1 MAISDR
7 LLQKAV
13 MQVESGGDPNAVSPK
28 GARGTMQVMPAT
40 AAQPG
45 FKIKPAGRNKDG
57 SFKLSELERVGK
69 EYLKA
74 MRKRYPGNL
83 DAALIAY
90 NFGPGNADKFLR
102 GEKKLPL
109 ETKNYI
115 KKVRKELGQSAK
127 QIERKPMNRR
137 DQTRKT
143 ERTIT
148 GTPAENR
155 AVQAGLRATTK
166 ALNEGKSRAEAQ
178 KIGADTTAKLDRD
191 SRRTFEKRFG
201 MLVASGIG
209 GGGLAIAGRGLGV
222 AGKALLKALRSQ
234 KGAGAK
240 AKKLAQRKN
249 KQSLNALNRAK
260 NKTPPKVKKTPQKKV
275 NKSQDAGQLEKAK
288 RALNKTSSKVKKTST
303 TKKPPASKIKKT
315 SQKKVNKSQ
324 NAATTGM
331 SKVQKAMLFGT
342 PLVAGGAYLATR
354 DKKKET
360 KAAPPTPK
368 RKPKIQSYKPDMP
381 TGTKPSNQSSSDPF
395 DVKSK
400 KDEAMSFGE
409 MVKGAVG
416 LRGKEGLEGKKR
428 LVKTPFGNV
437 TFDTSDSAFEEPEEY
452 KAGGKVKR
460 NVGGKVRGVGQAVK
474 GFGKATYSNKL
485 I

>member
-1 MAISDR
+1 MS
-7 LLQKAV
+7 
-13 MQVESGGDPNAVSPK
+13 
-28 GARGTMQVMPAT
+28 
-40 AAQPG
+40 
-45 FKIKPAGRNKDG
+45 
-57 SFKLSELERVGK
+57 
-69 EYLKA
+69 
-74 MRKRYPGNL
+74 
-83 DAALIAY
+83 
-90 NFGPGNADKFLR
+90 
-102 GEKKLPL
+102 
-109 ETKNYI
+109 
-115 KKVRKELGQSAK
+115 
-127 QIERKPMNRR
+127 R
-137 DQTRKT
+137 DQTRQT
-143 ERTIT
+143 LRSLT
-148 GTPAENR
+148 GTPAEKR

-201 MLVASGIG
+201 MLVASSVVG
-209 GGGLAIAGRGLGV
+209 GVGGAAISKGLGV
-222 AGKALLKALRSQ
+222 AGKGLLKALRSQ

-240 AKKLAQRKN
+240 AKKLAQRKH
-249 KQSLNALNRAK
+249 KQSVDALNRAK

-288 RALNKTSSKVKKTST
+288 RALNKTSPKVKKTST
-303 TKKPPASKIKKT
+303 TKKPPASKTKKT
-315 SQKKVNKSQ
+315 TADKK
-324 NAATTGM
+324 TGM
-331 SKVQKAMLFGT
+331 SPVQEAIVFGT
-342 PLVAGGAYLATR
+342 PVVAGAAYLAAR
-354 DKKKET
+354 NKKKKSKT
-360 KAAPPTPK
+360 APPAPK

-400 KDEAMSFGE
+400 KDKAMSFGE

-452 KAGGKVKR
+452 KAGGRVKR
-460 NVGGKVRGVGQAVK
+460 NMGGKVRGVGQAVK
-474 GFGKATYSNKL
+474 GFGNATYSNKL

>member
-1 MAISDR
+1 MS
-7 LLQKAV
+7 
-13 MQVESGGDPNAVSPK
+13 
-28 GARGTMQVMPAT
+28 
-40 AAQPG
+40 
-45 FKIKPAGRNKDG
+45 
-57 SFKLSELERVGK
+57 
-69 EYLKA
+69 
-74 MRKRYPGNL
+74 
-83 DAALIAY
+83 
-90 NFGPGNADKFLR
+90 
-102 GEKKLPL
+102 
-109 ETKNYI
+109 
-115 KKVRKELGQSAK
+115 
-127 QIERKPMNRR
+127 R
-137 DQTRKT
+137 DQTRQT
-143 ERTIT
+143 LRSLT
-148 GTPAENR
+148 GTPAEKR

-178 KIGADTTAKLDRD
+178 KIGADTAARLNRD
-191 SRRTFEKRFG
+191 SRRIFRNQFG
-201 MLVASGIG
+201 MLVASSVVG
-209 GGGLAIAGRGLGV
+209 GVGGAAISKGLGV
-222 AGKALLKALRSQ
+222 AGKGLLKALRSQ

-240 AKKLAQRKN
+240 AKKLAQRKH
-249 KQSLNALNRAK
+249 KQSVDALNRAK

-275 NKSQDAGQLEKAK
+275 DKSQDAGQIEKAK
-288 RALNKTSSKVKKTST
+288 RALNKTSPKVKKTST

-331 SKVQKAMLFGT
+331 SKVQKAILFGT
-342 PLVAGGAYLATR
+342 PLVAGGAYFAAR
-354 DKKKET
+354 DKKKEAQ
-360 KAAPPTPK
+360 AAPPAPKRKPPVPK

-400 KDEAMSFGE
+400 KDKAMSFGE

-452 KAGGKVKR
+452 KAGGRVKR
-460 NVGGKVRGVGQAVK
+460 NMGGKVRGVGQAVK
-474 GFGKATYSNKL
+474 GFGNATYSNKL